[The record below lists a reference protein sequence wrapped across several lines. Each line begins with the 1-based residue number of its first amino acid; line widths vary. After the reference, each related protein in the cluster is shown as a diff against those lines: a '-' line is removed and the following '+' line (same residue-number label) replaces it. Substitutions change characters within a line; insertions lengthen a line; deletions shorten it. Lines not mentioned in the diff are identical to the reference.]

1 MFVPD
6 RQYIPQYAQDFL
18 SFAVSSGGALVDPD
32 SNTVMVT
39 CTNTDTEQV
48 IFSRAAVRAG
58 AGQYQV
64 NLTTPETSVPGNYTA
79 RAQYTIGGAPEA
91 YEGLFQIGKAAPPYD
106 ALTAEMKSI
115 VESVCAR
122 FGDLFDSPLG
132 GPNLETYFQSKF
144 DRGRIAQLM
153 RMAVG
158 RLNTVS
164 QPFQTYSIDG
174 DGGGVFPVAQWG
186 ALLER
191 ATYVEVIKHLRR
203 SYVEQPQFMGGEVTR
218 LDRRDYLD
226 RWGEILQDEEE
237 DLKGQLESFKISNM
251 GLGRPSVLVSGG
263 VYGRWAP
270 TRLVGSAAA
279 RGIFFSR
286 GFIY

>member
-6 RQYIPQYAQDFL
+6 RQYISQYAQDFL
-18 SFAVSSGGALVDPD
+18 SFGVSSGGALVDPD
-32 SNTVMVT
+32 DNIVMVT
-39 CTNTDTEQV
+39 CTNIDTEQV
-48 IFSRAAVRAG
+48 VFSRAAVRAG
-58 AGQYQV
+58 TGQYQV
-64 NLTTPETSVPGNYTA
+64 NLTSPETAVPGNYSA
-79 RAQYTIGGAPEA
+79 KAQYVLSGAPEA
-91 YEGLFQIGKAAPPYD
+91 YEGLFQVGPSAPPYD
-106 ALTAEMKSI
+106 VLSADMKGI
-115 VESVCAR
+115 VESVMAR
-122 FGDLFDSPLG
+122 FADLFDSPLG
-132 GPNLETYFQSKF
+132 GPNLQTYFQSKF
-144 DRGRIAQLM
+144 DRGRVAQLL
-153 RMAVG
+153 RVAVG

-174 DGGGVFPVAQWG
+174 DGGATFPVAQWG

-191 ATYVEVIKHLRR
+191 AAYVEVIKHLRR

-226 RWGEILQDEEE
+226 RWGQILQDEEE
-237 DLKGQLESFKISNM
+237 DLKGQLDTFKISNM

-279 RGIFFSR
+279 RGIFFNR